1 MVGPFDPP
9 DETSPFDLLDET
21 SPFDDSG
28 TPGGSRPPPLGT
40 STESDPTGPPGG
52 MAPGSNSTPPSAGP
66 IPGSQASRNGMTPP
80 VPGGEPGTP
89 NGMSPSTPDWTAEM
103 PDGMAS
109 GAVPQAN
116 ASTLEALLSMPSSDE
131 MEWAVPTYEVADPE
145 GDHYALETRAESLS
159 VLAYGDAV
167 RRGKVNYLGTAKSGD
182 FNDGVSGEEKADV
195 GGLLQ
200 ERIGRGLLLAAVKS
214 ETTVHGRMSIN
225 ARGWKSNAFSGEDS
239 ILLGGALTDT
249 WTGGLMIASAMS
261 DDMVIGAGARVTAP
275 VDMWLN
281 QLTGMEERP
290 GTAVADGV
298 MVDLCGTLFER
309 EVGPGLHSAS
319 MAAFSGM
326 VHQTQR
332 QGFWPMMRVAVGVRN
347 MLPGAG
353 GAASEPVPPSPP
365 PAAAGGAGGALVATN
380 IAGGVAGSVRSGDT
394 LPDAIRAAD
403 AAQDLQ
409 EISNLRHADNT
420 AVQLDELAT
429 AARFAEVEVPNG
441 MGAADLP
448 QASPPAGVAGA
459 DDVQIQGL
467 ELRAQHVGDVPD
479 DGFQSPLTP
488 GQLEQAGFLPEDFNL
503 ESALARIDHTIFG
516 AHDGAVHG
524 GGETLAGLIDTQSL
538 MLDDIRTSLANKLD
552 EMTDA
557 GKQLDEFG
565 ELPSGLDKGPTPGT
579 GIRPDVPWPRPIA
592 EGEEARQLQL
602 MAEVDALKSLES
614 AIEAG
619 EDPVTAIGRLTEEA
633 TSLYGPADPRTQAY
647 VDMAEW
653 FGEYNDVTKFDEK
666 LAQLDIYMMVRA
678 ELLGGRDPR
687 VAVQAILDSG
697 EASAQTQAAAQTVL
711 RNLNSPVFKL
721 NPKVPQGLDTAGLQA
736 DWRALAEN
744 LRNAASS
751 IDTSTPE
758 GMERAAALNDAARAL
773 GMGALDMKRGRDP
786 RVQMLDQIRL
796 LESRIFTDGMEV
808 GESTILRTAVAE
820 YADLLGD
827 FTTSTAALS
836 SADDAG
842 AATLV
847 AGVGQ
852 LVGGTPIDPSPP
864 YPGLADEFRPGEDLR
879 LTIDPPG
886 YSEVFPGGTPDEI
899 RLLLDTQP
907 EQLGG
912 GVEDGVTV
920 GGRLELNVAT
930 ESTVAPIQPQMDEF
944 GPRWVRVEEGDLA
957 VPGTFERVII
967 VDESRVPVPDNYEV
981 VRIAEDTGTQAAAVS
996 SDTQAVVGSMAVRT
1010 APEGADWHQT
1020 FEALTDDYMQYRR
1033 DSTWR
1038 VMAEYESGVE
1048 GLRDDLR
1055 RAITDFGGDSS
1066 QFTAQTPVSQLYD
1079 AVQELLGKAETAE
1092 DARRIQE
1099 FLDGFDVQTYDLYGD
1114 LAQRGDEFDGIRTG
1128 AAFPLDRHIDQ
1139 DKLTEFLEQRF
1150 MDAMANADPSN
1161 QASRDEVAF
1170 YQQAHLAAKEGRN
1183 PLVDLGDQIS
1193 YLRSKFDPNVP
1204 IEELPENLQMTA
1216 LQAQNFQLHQQ
1227 ELMDLLSD
1235 PAFHKSAA
1243 AMGDDTYAPANFLRP
1258 GLGNPPAAGVGDVQ
1272 TQIFDPEVVQT
1283 AQLGG
1288 GTDTVPGNYAANQEA
1303 INEHVGGNDFARV
1316 PEGQPAGL
1324 EPPAPASE
1332 QAPGARGILST
1343 PDAGGGPVG
1352 LDDGRI
1358 VNRGPD
1364 GEIVS
1369 DEALELWAQR
1379 MLDESNDVARRNQGG
1394 YADYMDQMAELRT
1407 PQQRMEDDIS
1417 RNRYAASRVE
1427 AANQLWDAQRGTDV
1441 RPPSE
1446 WERMPDT
1453 NGMRSWDQ
1461 TGWRLPPTD
1470 RPRVRKSVRFGDAEV
1485 LMVAGDAEDV
1495 RKIRNQW
1502 RDLDNGNAAMPWW
1515 TGSGINRTTDPLNT
1529 DEAVRHVPAPRL
1541 ATDRPSYPSSW
1552 RASRQPGFGRV
1563 ADAPGAFPFN
1573 ARERIIAELMQ
1584 GKRID
1589 ASHIDLLQST
1599 LNDAVRA
1606 DRVQHREWLKMTAL
1620 VRDLKYGTVFGDSRP
1635 FARAVDWKT
1644 LQIMLDM
1651 ADSGSAIL

>member
-1 MVGPFDPP
+1 MGPFDPP
-9 DETSPFDLLDET
+9 DETSPFDPPDER
-21 SPFDDSG
+21 SPFGLSGGSPGPRAPDDSG
-28 TPGGSRPPPLGT
+28 TPSGPRPPPVGT
-40 STESDPTGPPGG
+40 STESGPTAPPGG
-52 MAPGSNSTPPSAGP
+52 MPPGSNFTPPSAGP
-66 IPGSQASRNGMTPP
+66 IPGVQASGNGMAPSA
-80 VPGGEPGTP
+80 PGGAPGTP
-89 NGMSPSTPDWTAEM
+89 NGMSPSTPDWT
-103 PDGMAS
+103 DGMPS

-131 MEWAVPTYEVADPE
+131 MEWAVPTDEVADPE

-167 RRGKVNYLGTAKSGD
+167 RRGTVNYLGTGKSGD
-182 FNDGVSGEEKADV
+182 FHDGVAGEEKADV

-332 QGFWPMMRVAVGVRN
+332 LGFWPMMRVAVGVRN

-365 PAAAGGAGGALVATN
+365 PAAAAGAGGALVATN

-403 AAQDLQ
+403 AAEDLQ

-420 AVQLDELAT
+420 AVQLDELSA
-429 AARFAEVEVPNG
+429 AARVSNAEVPNG
-441 MGAADLP
+441 MGAANELP
-448 QASPPAGVAGA
+448 QASPPPGMASA
-459 DDVQIQGL
+459 DDLNVQVL
-467 ELRAQHVGDVPD
+467 EDTWQSPMSADQLSDAALRPGVDGEDALRRLDELIFDRIMRIDAATPEQVDQLNTLMAEKLAEISGAGGDVYLAEDLPGYADKGGSSFIGMRRGEAPTVPWPGTPLVGDEAR
-479 DGFQSPLTP
+479 QA
-488 GQLEQAGFLPEDFNL
+488 QLYAELD
-503 ESALARIDHTIFG
+503 ALATIKR
-516 AHDGAVHG
+516 ALEDSQDPAKALADALAEIEAVHG
-524 GGETLAGLIDTQSL
+524 VPTPDSSAYIQWQALTDAQVYLKGLS
-538 MLDDIRTSLANKLD
+538 DIGAKA
-552 EMTDA
+552 EMTTD
-557 GKQLDEFG
+557 LDFYMLVRT
-565 ELPSGLDKGPTPGT
+565 EL
-579 GIRPDVPWPRPIA
+579 VA
-592 EGEEARQLQL
+592 
-602 MAEVDALKSLES
+602 
-614 AIEAG
+614 
-619 EDPVTAIGRLTEEA
+619 
-633 TSLYGPADPRTQAY
+633 
-647 VDMAEW
+647 
-653 FGEYNDVTKFDEK
+653 
-666 LAQLDIYMMVRA
+666 
-678 ELLGGRDPR
+678 GRDPR
-687 VAVQAILDSG
+687 VAVQAALDGIDEGSDTGRYAQNLLDGLNRGGFDFGGKVPEGLDTSALRDQWSELGNQLDAAARQLDDGTEEGYERARALRDVSGQLSLARMNMGSGYDPRDSLLAMAKQLEGRTFIDGADGTG
-697 EASAQTQAAAQTVL
+697 EASIL
-711 RNLNSPVFKL
+711 
-721 NPKVPQGLDTAGLQA
+721 
-736 DWRALAEN
+736 
-744 LRNAASS
+744 
-751 IDTSTPE
+751 
-758 GMERAAALNDAARAL
+758 RAA
-773 GMGALDMKRGRDP
+773 
-786 RVQMLDQIRL
+786 I
-796 LESRIFTDGMEV
+796 
-808 GESTILRTAVAE
+808 AE
-820 YADLLGD
+820 YAGLLD
-827 FTTSTAALS
+827 EFR
-836 SADDAG
+836 AG
-842 AATLV
+842 ATTVSGLDEGASPIAV

-852 LVGGTPIDPSPP
+852 LPGDALIDPSPP
-864 YPGLADEFRPGEDLR
+864 YTGLADEFRPGEELR

-899 RLLLDTQP
+899 RLLLDTRP

-944 GPRWVRVEEGDLA
+944 GPRWVRVEEADLA
-957 VPGTFERVII
+957 SPGTFERVII
-967 VDESRVPVPDNYEV
+967 VDESRLPVPDNYEV

-1020 FEALTDDYMQYRR
+1020 FEALNDDYMQYRR

-1048 GLRDDLR
+1048 GLGDDLR

-1079 AVQELLGKAETAE
+1079 AVQELLGQAETAE

-1099 FLDGFDVQTYDLYGD
+1099 FLDGFDVHTYDLYGD

-1128 AAFPLDRHIDQ
+1128 ATFPLDRHIDQ

-1150 MDAMANADPSN
+1150 MDAMANADPTN

-1183 PLVDLGDQIS
+1183 PLVDLGDQVA
-1193 YLRSKFDPNVP
+1193 YLRTKFDPNVP
-1204 IEELPENLQMTA
+1204 IEELPENLQMAA

-1258 GLGNPPAAGVGDVQ
+1258 ELGNPPPAGVGDVQ

-1283 AQLGG
+1283 AQLGD

-1303 INEHVGGNDFARV
+1303 INEHVGGNDFAQV
-1316 PEGQPAGL
+1316 PESRPAGL
-1324 EPPAPASE
+1324 EPPAPEQA
-1332 QAPGARGILST
+1332 QAPGARGILRN

-1364 GEIVS
+1364 GEILS

-1379 MLDESNDVARRNQGG
+1379 MLDESNGVARRNQGG